1 MAISKVP
8 QDNVKI
14 VGRSPL
20 AERARSE
27 QILRRAKEEAPV
39 NTAGNARG
47 IKAANQPTSKEKMV
61 ARRGV
66 EKPGYQFGPK
76 KTSPVPGMSRTQAA
90 INSLTPKGRAE
101 NTGRINAVMGDALP
115 SRSSTLQGAGGVLG
129 GQHAGGH
136 SDVMGAINMGGFTVK
151 TPVIKPTSTKNK

>member
-8 QDNVKI
+8 QDNVTI

-20 AERARSE
+20 AERARAE

-39 NTAGNARG
+39 KKLNSQGKTMGQIAGEVASRTSVKG
-47 IKAANQPTSKEKMV
+47 PTPLKASRPHPGAPMV
-61 ARRGV
+61 ADGNWPTPRV
-66 EKPGYQFGPK
+66 KVN
-76 KTSPVPGMSRTQAA
+76 SNPVPSRT
-90 INSLTPKGRAE
+90 
-101 NTGRINAVMGDALP
+101 
-115 SRSSTLQGAGGVLG
+115 STLQGAGGVLG

-151 TPVIKPTSTKNK
+151 TPIIKPTSTKNK